1 MTTNQDKKAPKEKK
15 LTKAE
20 QREDQITT
28 AFYMLA
34 RVVDQNTQMF
44 NAFIDTMSESPEPAK
59 VPATRTRPTE
69 PKPETP
75 VQAEPES
82 PVEEI
87 SQEQISNLL
96 VAINNAVGVD
106 KAKALLMEFNAVRV
120 SEVPVES
127 YPAFLKRGAT
137 FIHEEL

>member
-20 QREDQITT
+20 QREEQITT

-44 NAFIDTMSESPEPAK
+44 NAFIDMMSESPEPAK

-69 PKPETP
+69 PKPKTP

-87 SQEQISNLL
+87 SKEQIANLL

-120 SEVPVES
+120 SEVPKES

>member
-1 MTTNQDKKAPKEKK
+1 
-15 LTKAE
+15 
-20 QREDQITT
+20 
-28 AFYMLA
+28 
-34 RVVDQNTQMF
+34 
-44 NAFIDTMSESPEPAK
+44 MSESPEPAK

-87 SQEQISNLL
+87 SQEQIANLL

>member
-59 VPATRTRPTE
+59 VPAT
-69 PKPETP
+69 
-75 VQAEPES
+75 
-82 PVEEI
+82 
-87 SQEQISNLL
+87 
-96 VAINNAVGVD
+96 
-106 KAKALLMEFNAVRV
+106 NAVRV